1 MERRCRRDLVGVGM
15 TEQVFTLPDLG
26 EGLTE
31 AQIVEW
37 KVQEGD
43 TVSVDQFVVEVETAK
58 ALVEVPIPFAGRV
71 VTLHGQ
77 PGATL
82 VVGDPLIT
90 VDAATGEED
99 GIDATDRPSTDTSSG
114 AVLIGYGTDGNA
126 HTSRRR
132 RAGSQQAAPQ
142 PRPVTAPSP
151 AVLAQQ
157 PARVISPVVR
167 ELARRHAVDVTSLHP
182 SGPGRVIRRTDV
194 EAMIPATGTDRGNG
208 MCDADQRIPLAGL
221 RKVIAD
227 KMTTSHREIPKATT
241 WVDVDATGLINART
255 AINATVGADDKISLL
270 ALLARLAL
278 AALAHYPELNATVDT
293 DSAEI
298 IQYVHVNLGIAAQT
312 GRGLLVPVI
321 ERADTLD
328 TIGLSRQLTETTA
341 LARDGKLPPARMT
354 GGTFTLNN
362 YGVLGSDGATP
373 IINHPEAAILGIGRI
388 IDKPWVFEGQ
398 LAIRKV
404 AQLSMTFD
412 HRVCDGGTAGGFL
425 RLFADYVENPVAALG
440 RL

>member
-1 MERRCRRDLVGVGM
+1 M
-15 TEQVFTLPDLG
+15 TEQVFALPDLG
-26 EGLTE
+26 EGLTD

-43 TVSVDQFVVEVETAK
+43 TVSVDQVVVEVETAK

-77 PGATL
+77 PGTTL

-90 VDAATGEED
+90 VAAPAGEAD
-99 GIDATDRPSTDTSSG
+99 GSGAPDTPATDSGSG
-114 AVLIGYGTDGNA
+114 AVLIGYGTDGDGA
-126 HTSRRR
+126 ASRRRR
-132 RAGSQQAAPQ
+132 RAGSRPAAGPPVPAPALASAEPPQ
-142 PRPVTAPSP
+142 L
-151 AVLAQQ
+151 AV
-157 PARVISPVVR
+157 RVISPVVR
-167 ELARRHAVDVTSLHP
+167 ALASRHDIDVASLLP
-182 SGPGRVIRRTDV
+182 SGPGRVLRRADV
-194 EAMIPATGTDRGNG
+194 ETAIAAMAQDHANGTH
-208 MCDADQRIPLAGL
+208 DADLRIPLSGI

-227 KMTTSHREIPKATT
+227 KMATSHREIPRATT
-241 WVDVDATGLINART
+241 WVDVDATGLIEART
-255 AINATVGADDKISLL
+255 AINAAVGADDKISLL

-278 AALAHYPELNATVDT
+278 AALTRYPELNATVDT
-293 DSAEI
+293 DGAEI
-298 IQYVHVNLGIAAQT
+298 IQYAHVNLGIAAQT
-312 GRGLLVPVI
+312 ARGLMVPVV

-328 TIGLSRQLTETTA
+328 TIGLSRQLTEITA
-341 LARDGKLPPARMT
+341 LARDGKLPPNRMT

-362 YGVLGSDGATP
+362 YGVLGSDGAAP
-373 IINHPEAAILGIGRI
+373 LINHPEAAIVGVGRI

-412 HRVCDGGTAGGFL
+412 HRVCDGGSSGGFL

>member
-1 MERRCRRDLVGVGM
+1 M

-58 ALVEVPIPFAGRV
+58 ALVELPIPFAGRV

-90 VDAATGEED
+90 VAAPAGEAD
-99 GIDATDRPSTDTSSG
+99 GSGAPDTPATDSGSG

-132 RAGSQQAAPQ
+132 RAGSEQAAPQ
-142 PRPVTAPSP
+142 PRPFTAPSP
-151 AVLAQQ
+151 AVSAQQ

-167 ELARRHAVDVTSLHP
+167 ALAGHHDIDVASLLP
-182 SGPGRVIRRTDV
+182 SGPGRVLRRADV
-194 EAMIPATGTDRGNG
+194 ETAIAAMAQDRANGTH
-208 MCDADQRIPLAGL
+208 DADLRIPLSGM

-227 KMTTSHREIPKATT
+227 KMATSHREIPRATT
-241 WVDVDATGLINART
+241 WVDVDATGLIEART
-255 AINATVGADDKISLL
+255 AINAAVGADDKISLL

-278 AALAHYPELNATVDT
+278 AALTRYPELNATVDT
-293 DSAEI
+293 DGAEI
-298 IQYVHVNLGIAAQT
+298 IQYAHVNLGIAAQT
-312 GRGLLVPVI
+312 ARGLMVPVV

-328 TIGLSRQLTETTA
+328 TIELGRQLTEITA
-341 LARDGKLPPARMT
+341 LARDGKLPPKRMT

-362 YGVLGSDGATP
+362 YGVLGTDGAAP
-373 IINHPEAAILGIGRI
+373 LINHPEAAIVGVGRI
-388 IDKPWVFEGQ
+388 VDKPWVFAGE

-404 AQLSMTFD
+404 AQLSVTFD
-412 HRVCDGGTAGGFL
+412 HRVCDGGSSGGFL
-425 RLFADYVENPVAALG
+425 RLFADYVENPIVALG
-440 RL
+440 WL

>member
-1 MERRCRRDLVGVGM
+1 M

-43 TVSVDQFVVEVETAK
+43 TVAVDQLVVEVETAK
-58 ALVEVPIPFAGRV
+58 ALVELPIPFAGRV

-99 GIDATDRPSTDTSSG
+99 GIDAPDRPSTDSSSG

-151 AVLAQQ
+151 AVFAQQ

-194 EAMIPATGTDRGNG
+194 EAMIAATAPDRANGTH
-208 MCDADQRIPLAGL
+208 DADLRIPLSGI
-221 RKVIAD
+221 RKTIAD
-227 KMTTSHREIPKATT
+227 KMTISHREIPRATT
-241 WVDVDATGLINART
+241 WVDVDATGLIEART
-255 AINATVGADDKISLL
+255 AINAAVGADDKISLL
-270 ALLARLAL
+270 ALLARLAM
-278 AALAHYPELNATVDT
+278 AALTRYPELNATVD
-293 DSAEI
+293 AQRGEI
-298 IQYVHVNLGIAAQT
+298 VQHAHVNLGIAAQT
-312 GRGLLVPVI
+312 ARGLMVPVV

-328 TIGLSRQLTETTA
+328 TIELGRQLTEITA
-341 LARDGKLPPARMT
+341 LARDGKLPPKRMT

-362 YGVLGSDGATP
+362 YGVLGSDGAAP
-373 IINHPEAAILGIGRI
+373 LINHPEAAIVGVGRI
-388 IDKPWVFEGQ
+388 IDKPWVFEGE

-404 AQLSMTFD
+404 AQLSITFD
-412 HRVCDGGTAGGFL
+412 HRVCDGGSAGGFL

>member
-1 MERRCRRDLVGVGM
+1 M
-15 TEQVFTLPDLG
+15 TEQVFALPDLG
-26 EGLTE
+26 EGLTD

-43 TVSVDQFVVEVETAK
+43 TVSVDQVVVEVETAK

-77 PGATL
+77 PGTTL

-90 VDAATGEED
+90 VAAPAGEAD
-99 GIDATDRPSTDTSSG
+99 GSGAPDTPATDSGSG
-114 AVLIGYGTDGNA
+114 AVLIGYGTDGDGA
-126 HTSRRR
+126 ASRRRR
-132 RAGSQQAAPQ
+132 RAGSRPAAGQPVPAPALASAEPPQQA
-142 PRPVTAPSP
+142 V
-151 AVLAQQ
+151 
-157 PARVISPVVR
+157 RVISPVVR
-167 ELARRHAVDVTSLHP
+167 ALASRHDIDVASLLP
-182 SGPGRVIRRTDV
+182 SGPGRVLRRADV
-194 EAMIPATGTDRGNG
+194 ETAIAAMAQDRANGTH
-208 MCDADQRIPLAGL
+208 DADLRIPLSGI

-227 KMTTSHREIPKATT
+227 KMATSHREIPRATT
-241 WVDVDATGLINART
+241 WVDVDATGLIEART
-255 AINATVGADDKISLL
+255 AINAAVGADDKISLL

-278 AALAHYPELNATVDT
+278 AALTRYPELNATVDT

-298 IQYVHVNLGIAAQT
+298 IQYAHVNLGIAAQT
-312 GRGLLVPVI
+312 ARGLMVPVV

-328 TIGLSRQLTETTA
+328 TIGLSRQLTEITA
-341 LARDGKLPPARMT
+341 LARDGKLPPNRMT

-362 YGVLGSDGATP
+362 YGVLGSDGAAP
-373 IINHPEAAILGIGRI
+373 LINHPEAAIVGVGRI

-412 HRVCDGGTAGGFL
+412 HRVCDGGSAGGFL